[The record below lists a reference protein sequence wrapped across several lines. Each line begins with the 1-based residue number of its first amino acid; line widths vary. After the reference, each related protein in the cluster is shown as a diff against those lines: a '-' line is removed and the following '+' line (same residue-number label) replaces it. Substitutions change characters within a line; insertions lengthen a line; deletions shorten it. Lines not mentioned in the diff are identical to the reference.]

1 LRHGSK
7 EKSPDIELVN
17 FGLIIL
23 LANEF
28 NMPIT
33 YTIDPD
39 QKLIIGVWTGEIR
52 AADLAES
59 WKRLL
64 GDHEAM
70 AIRRNIAD
78 VRQAEILFNGWEMNN
93 IIRSIVRPMLA
104 GRDWKTAIVAEKPL
118 QIAMSRQYQ
127 VFADTYSEDAI
138 FRSIEEARSWL
149 CASDSMKA

>member
-1 LRHGSK
+1 MVGGAAQLLS
-7 EKSPDIELVN
+7 
-17 FGLIIL
+17 

-39 QKLIIGVWTGEIR
+39 QKLIIEVWTGEIR
-52 AADLAES
+52 AVDLAEF

-64 GDHEAM
+64 SDHEAM
-70 AIRRNIAD
+70 AIRRSIAD

-93 IIRSIVRPMLA
+93 LIRSIVRPMLA
-104 GRDWKTAIVAEKPL
+104 GRDWKTAIVAEKPV

-127 VFADTYSEDAI
+127 VFADAYSEDAM
-138 FRSIEEARSWL
+138 FPSIEEARSWL
-149 CASDSMKA
+149 CASDSMKV

>member
-1 LRHGSK
+1 VRRGSAF
-7 EKSPDIELVN
+7 IV
-17 FGLIIL
+17 GY
-23 LANEF
+23 EF

-33 YTIDPD
+33 YTIDAD

-52 AADLAES
+52 AADLAEH

-93 IIRSIVRPMLA
+93 LIRSIVRPRLA
-104 GRDWKTAIVAEKPL
+104 GRDWKTAIVAEKSL
-118 QIAMSRQYQ
+118 QFAMSRQYQ
-127 VFADTYSEDAI
+127 VFAKSYSEDAV